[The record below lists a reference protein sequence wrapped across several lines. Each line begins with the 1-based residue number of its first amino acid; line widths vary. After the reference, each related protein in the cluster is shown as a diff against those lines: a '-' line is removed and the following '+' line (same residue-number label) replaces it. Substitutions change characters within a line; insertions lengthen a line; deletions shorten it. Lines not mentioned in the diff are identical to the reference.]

1 MEFST
6 TDRIEYPI
14 DRVFS
19 SQRDD
24 LPKLAEFLPSI
35 DSIEVQS
42 REEDKGVVQLVNI
55 WTAAKTDI
63 PRLIRPFIKR
73 SMLKWVDRAV
83 WYEDEHVCRWEIELG
98 FLKDAI
104 LARGEN
110 RMEAVE
116 GGQTDVTIAGDI
128 TVDAKKIPG
137 VPKFVSKIVGSA
149 VESFVVRM
157 VTPNLKKTN
166 DSVRSYLESLA
177 ED

>member
-14 DRVFS
+14 GRVFS
-19 SQRDD
+19 SQRDE
-24 LPKLAEFLPSI
+24 LSKLAEFLPSI
-35 DSIEVQS
+35 DSIVVQS
-42 REEDKGVVQLVNI
+42 REEENGVVQMVNI

-63 PRLIRPFIKR
+63 PRLIRPFVKR

-104 LARGEN
+104 QARGEN
-110 RMEAVE
+110 RMEEVE
-116 GGQTDVTIAGDI
+116 GGQTEVTIAGDI

-137 VPKFVSKIVGSA
+137 VPKFVAKMVGSA
-149 VESFVVRM
+149 VERFVVRM

-166 DSVRSYLESLA
+166 DCVRSYLGSLA
-177 ED
+177 EE